1 MTKEELQEVM
11 QYQDEV
17 QRDAIKQYFTQP
29 ENLDFNKKTI
39 VFSTPSETGTSFFR
53 VFEPLRSLW
62 KAFPAEVNYIYT

>member
-29 ENLDFNKKTI
+29 EHLDFNK
-39 VFSTPSETGTSFFR
+39 R
-53 VFEPLRSLW
+53 L
-62 KAFPAEVNYIYT
+62 